1 MSMCY
6 QSIIVR
12 LSRIYAERKMAR
24 FGIGFPEQTILMFLA
39 NGGQIHQDVIAR
51 HFMIDKGTIAKTV
64 GKLETKQLVTRQEN
78 PANKREKLLAL
89 TPAGSSM
96 LGEMQQVLDD
106 WDRQL
111 FQGVGDEDTRKYTE
125 ICQIMAA
132 NAARAIEKNGSE
144 NSGES
149 A

>member
-12 LSRIYAERKMAR
+12 LSRIFAERKMAR

-39 NGGQIHQDVIAR
+39 NGVQIHQDAIAR
-51 HFMIDKGTIAKTV
+51 HFMIDKGTIAKTID
-64 GKLETKQLVTRQEN
+64 KLEAKQLVTRQEN
-78 PANKREKLLAL
+78 PANRREKLIAL
-89 TPAGSSM
+89 RPAGQSM
-96 LGEMQQVLDD
+96 LGEMQKVLDE
-106 WDRQL
+106 WDREL
-111 FQGVGDEDTRKYTE
+111 FQGVNNEDIRKYTE

-132 NAARAIEKNGSE
+132 NAARLIEKNGSD
-144 NSGES
+144 NNGEP